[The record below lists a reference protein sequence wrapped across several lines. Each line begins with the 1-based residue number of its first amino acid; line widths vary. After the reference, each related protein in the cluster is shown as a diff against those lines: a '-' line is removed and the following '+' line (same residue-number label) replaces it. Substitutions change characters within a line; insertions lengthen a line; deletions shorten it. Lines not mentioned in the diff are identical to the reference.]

1 MESADELIGYI
12 IYKELS
18 EEDRKKKEEEDAKL
32 KELIK

>member
-1 MESADELIGYI
+1 MESAEEIEGYI
-12 IYKELS
+12 IYTEES